1 MFALLVLMVLLA
13 LMAHAAARQ
22 ARLNL
27 GPDGGL
33 GEDSRRTPPGRVEG
47 TRPDRRWGVE
57 AKTPLPLGEGPRAAR
72 G

>member
-27 GPDGGL
+27 GADGGN
-33 GEDSRRTPPGRVEG
+33 GDTSRSPTRLREG
-47 TRPDRRWGVE
+47 HPV
-57 AKTPLPLGEGPRAAR
+57 
-72 G
+72 

>member
-1 MFALLVLMVLLA
+1 MRGPLPTLKPMFALLVLMVLLA

-33 GEDSRRTPPGRVEG
+33 GDARRTP
-47 TRPDRRWGVE
+47 
-57 AKTPLPLGEGPRAAR
+57 AQPRDSHPA
-72 G
+72 

>member
-33 GEDSRRTPPGRVEG
+33 GDSRRTPA
-47 TRPDRRWGVE
+47 RP
-57 AKTPLPLGEGPRAAR
+57 R
-72 G
+72 GGHPA